1 MTPANRQLGQPPARR
16 NAPLGSCCR
25 RLVEPAGSSGLD
37 QRLATSPE
45 AEELVPPHV
54 VTASA
59 KVLRLCRRHECVRN
73 EKARA
78 RRIDSLDVDA
88 YPDVPCHGVEREPA
102 GVGDAERDRTWQGR
116 LAVGAQREVERSRW
130 LAGVRAEQF
139 AKDTPNATPSV
150 AGAHIEER
158 VASSPLG
165 VAQICCDMP
174 RVDVVAGEPHSP
186 HVHVTGFQRR
196 RDGRAPGVRLT
207 PQRESTL
214 ARAPRTATARS
225 STPGGRRTLSCR

>member
-1 MTPANRQLGQPPARR
+1 MRPSAAAVDDSSNQPVPLALISASRRVQRRKNSCART
-16 NAPLGSCCR
+16 
-25 RLVEPAGSSGLD
+25 SS
-37 QRLATSPE
+37 R
-45 AEELVPPHV
+45 HR
-54 VTASA
+54 A

-78 RRIDSLDVDA
+78 RRIDSLDIDA

-102 GVGDAERDRTWQGR
+102 GVGDAERD
-116 LAVGAQREVERSRW
+116 SD
-130 LAGVRAEQF
+130 LAGSACRRRSARSGAKPVVGRCTRRAVREGHPER
-139 AKDTPNATPSV
+139 DPI
-150 AGAHIEER
+150 GRRRAHR
-158 VASSPLG
+158 RTRRVVASRRRSDWLR
-165 VAQICCDMP
+165 MP